1 MAVATFDC
9 EPDHAARPASRPGAA
24 PVRSLL
30 LVDGALERIDLARA
44 CIEGAADP
52 RRHLHSAVLRVR
64 ELPAALA
71 QAGDSALVANLA
83 DLSEYICRRLG
94 SVGDHAG
101 LATLADMCDLLREIR
116 CAWVTPPLAANII
129 CGAVAAAPDQR
140 RC

>member
-1 MAVATFDC
+1 MAFATHDC
-9 EPDHAARPASRPGAA
+9 EPDHVARPASPPGAA

-52 RRHLHSAVLRVR
+52 RRHLHAAVLRVR
-64 ELPAALA
+64 ELPQALA
-71 QAGDSALVANLA
+71 GAGDSALVANLA
-83 DLSEYICRRLG
+83 DVSAYICRQLG

-116 CAWVTPPLAANII
+116 CAWVTSPVAANII
-129 CGAVAAAPDQR
+129 CGAVAAAPN
-140 RC
+140 